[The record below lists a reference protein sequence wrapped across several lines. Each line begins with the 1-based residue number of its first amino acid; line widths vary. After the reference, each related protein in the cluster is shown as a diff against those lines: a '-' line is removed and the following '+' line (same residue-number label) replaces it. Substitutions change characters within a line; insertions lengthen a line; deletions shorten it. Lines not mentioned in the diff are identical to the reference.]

1 MSSYEIIFITS
12 ARFSEEEQSTF
23 LKKAESTLKKEKATV
38 KQQFVWGRR
47 RLAYPIDNQDYG
59 VYHIWYVEGPGSAL
73 TELEHQ
79 FNLTDDVLR
88 FFSLR
93 VSNIESEASQ
103 FEALLA
109 ANAERAAER
118 AAAEAERAAKFAG
131 KARFNERK
139 AQEKSSKTAEAKTGD
154 TSEKTEV
161 PPEQAETSP
170 KTETADAE
178 TPKTPT
184 E

>member
-47 RLAYPIDNQDYG
+47 RLAYPIDDQDYG

-73 TELEHQ
+73 TELERQ

-103 FEALLA
+103 FKALLA
-109 ANAERAAER
+109 ENAARAAER
-118 AAAEAERAAKFAG
+118 AATEAERAAKFAG
-131 KARFNERK
+131 KTRFNTQKARERTS
-139 AQEKSSKTAEAKTGD
+139 EKAEAKSDD
-154 TSEKTEV
+154 TLEKTEP
-161 PPEQAETSP
+161 PPEKAEAH
-170 KTETADAE
+170 TEAE
-178 TPKTPT
+178 TPETPT

>member
-38 KQQFVWGRR
+38 EQQFVWGRR
-47 RLAYPIDNQDYG
+47 RLAYPIDDQDYG

-73 TELEHQ
+73 TELERQ

-103 FEALLA
+103 FKALLA
-109 ANAERAAER
+109 ENAARAAER
-118 AAAEAERAAKFAG
+118 AATEAEWAAKFAG
-131 KARFNERK
+131 KTRFNTQKARER
-139 AQEKSSKTAEAKTGD
+139 
-154 TSEKTEV
+154 TSEKAEV
-161 PPEQAETSP
+161 KSDDTLE
-170 KTETADAE
+170 KTEQQPEKAEAHTEAE
-178 TPKTPT
+178 TPETPT

>member
-38 KQQFVWGRR
+38 EQQFVWGRR
-47 RLAYPIDNQDYG
+47 RLAYPIDDQDYG

-73 TELEHQ
+73 TELERQ

-103 FEALLA
+103 FKALLA
-109 ANAERAAER
+109 ENAARAAER
-118 AAAEAERAAKFAG
+118 AATEAERAAKFAG
-131 KARFNERK
+131 KTRFNTQKARERTS
-139 AQEKSSKTAEAKTGD
+139 EKAEAKSDD
-154 TSEKTEV
+154 TLEKTEP
-161 PPEQAETSP
+161 PPEKAEAH
-170 KTETADAE
+170 TEAE
-178 TPKTPT
+178 TPETPT

>member
-1 MSSYEIIFITS
+1 M
-12 ARFSEEEQSTF
+12 
-23 LKKAESTLKKEKATV
+23 
-38 KQQFVWGRR
+38 
-47 RLAYPIDNQDYG
+47 
-59 VYHIWYVEGPGSAL
+59 YHIWYVEGPGSAL

-118 AAAEAERAAKFAG
+118 AVAEAERAAKFAG

-139 AQEKSSKTAEAKTGD
+139 AQEKSSKKAEAKTGD

-170 KTETADAE
+170 KAETADAE
-178 TPKTPT
+178 TPETPT

>member
-47 RLAYPIDNQDYG
+47 RLAYPIDDQDYG

-103 FEALLA
+103 FKALLA
-109 ANAERAAER
+109 ENAARAAER
-118 AAAEAERAAKFAG
+118 AATEAERAAKFAG
-131 KARFNERK
+131 KTRFNTQKARERTS
-139 AQEKSSKTAEAKTGD
+139 EKAEAKSDD
-154 TSEKTEV
+154 TLEKTEP
-161 PPEQAETSP
+161 PPEKAEAHTEAETS
-170 KTETADAE
+170 E
-178 TPKTPT
+178 TPT

>member
-47 RLAYPIDNQDYG
+47 RLAYPIDDQDYG

-73 TELEHQ
+73 TELERQ

-88 FFSLR
+88 FFSLP
-93 VSNIESEASQ
+93 VSHIESEASQ
-103 FEALLA
+103 FKALLA
-109 ANAERAAER
+109 ENAARAAER
-118 AAAEAERAAKFAG
+118 AATEAERAAKFAG
-131 KARFNERK
+131 KTRFNTQKARERTS
-139 AQEKSSKTAEAKTGD
+139 EKAEAKSDD
-154 TSEKTEV
+154 TLEKTEP
-161 PPEQAETSP
+161 PPEKAEAH
-170 KTETADAE
+170 TEAE
-178 TPKTPT
+178 TPETPT

>member
-38 KQQFVWGRR
+38 EQQFVWGRR
-47 RLAYPIDNQDYG
+47 RLAYPIDDQDYG

-73 TELEHQ
+73 TELERQ

-103 FEALLA
+103 FKALLA
-109 ANAERAAER
+109 ENAARAAER
-118 AAAEAERAAKFAG
+118 AATEAERAAKFAG
-131 KARFNERK
+131 KTRFNTQNARERTS
-139 AQEKSSKTAEAKTGD
+139 EKAEAKSDD
-154 TSEKTEV
+154 TLEKTEP
-161 PPEQAETSP
+161 PPEKAEAHTEAETS
-170 KTETADAE
+170 E
-178 TPKTPT
+178 TPT

>member
-47 RLAYPIDNQDYG
+47 RLAYPIDDQDYG

-103 FEALLA
+103 FKALLA
-109 ANAERAAER
+109 ENAARAAER
-118 AAAEAERAAKFAG
+118 AATEAERAAKFAG
-131 KARFNERK
+131 KTRFNTQKARERTS
-139 AQEKSSKTAEAKTGD
+139 EKAEAKSDD
-154 TSEKTEV
+154 TLEKTEP
-161 PPEQAETSP
+161 PPEKAEAH
-170 KTETADAE
+170 TEAE
-178 TPKTPT
+178 TPETPT

>member
-47 RLAYPIDNQDYG
+47 RLAYPIDDQDYG

-73 TELEHQ
+73 TELERQ

-103 FEALLA
+103 FKALLA
-109 ANAERAAER
+109 ENAARAAER
-118 AAAEAERAAKFAG
+118 AATEAEWAAKFAG
-131 KARFNERK
+131 KTRFNTQKARER
-139 AQEKSSKTAEAKTGD
+139 
-154 TSEKTEV
+154 TSEKAEV
-161 PPEQAETSP
+161 KSDDTLE
-170 KTETADAE
+170 KTEQQPEKAEAHTEAE
-178 TPKTPT
+178 TPETPT

>member
-38 KQQFVWGRR
+38 EQQFVWGRR
-47 RLAYPIDNQDYG
+47 RLAYPIDDQDYG

-73 TELEHQ
+73 TELERQ

-103 FEALLA
+103 FKALLA
-109 ANAERAAER
+109 ENAARAAER
-118 AAAEAERAAKFAG
+118 AATEAERAAKFAG
-131 KARFNERK
+131 KTRFNTQNARERTS
-139 AQEKSSKTAEAKTGD
+139 EKAEAKSDD
-154 TSEKTEV
+154 TLEKTEP
-161 PPEQAETSP
+161 PPEKAEAH
-170 KTETADAE
+170 TEAE
-178 TPKTPT
+178 TPETPT

>member
-38 KQQFVWGRR
+38 EQQFVWGRR
-47 RLAYPIDNQDYG
+47 RLAYPIDDQDYG

-73 TELEHQ
+73 TELERQ

-103 FEALLA
+103 FKALLA
-109 ANAERAAER
+109 ENAARAAER
-118 AAAEAERAAKFAG
+118 AATEAERAAKFAG
-131 KARFNERK
+131 KTRFNTQKARERTS
-139 AQEKSSKTAEAKTGD
+139 EKAEAKSDD
-154 TSEKTEV
+154 TLEKTEP
-161 PPEQAETSP
+161 PPEKAEAHTEAETS
-170 KTETADAE
+170 E
-178 TPKTPT
+178 TPT

>member
-38 KQQFVWGRR
+38 EQQFVWGRR
-47 RLAYPIDNQDYG
+47 RLAYPIDDQDYG

-79 FNLTDDVLR
+79 FNLPDDVLR

-103 FEALLA
+103 FKALLA
-109 ANAERAAER
+109 ENAARAAER
-118 AAAEAERAAKFAG
+118 AATEAERAAKFAG
-131 KARFNERK
+131 KTRFNTQKARERTS
-139 AQEKSSKTAEAKTGD
+139 EKAEAKSDD
-154 TSEKTEV
+154 TLEKTEP
-161 PPEQAETSP
+161 PPEKAEAH
-170 KTETADAE
+170 TEAE
-178 TPKTPT
+178 TPETPT

>member
-38 KQQFVWGRR
+38 EQQFVWGRR
-47 RLAYPIDNQDYG
+47 RLAYPIDDQDYG

-103 FEALLA
+103 FKALLA
-109 ANAERAAER
+109 ENAARAAER
-118 AAAEAERAAKFAG
+118 AATEAERAAKFAG
-131 KARFNERK
+131 KTRFNTQKARERTS
-139 AQEKSSKTAEAKTGD
+139 EKAEAKSDD
-154 TSEKTEV
+154 TLEKTEP
-161 PPEQAETSP
+161 PPEKAEAH
-170 KTETADAE
+170 TEAE
-178 TPKTPT
+178 TPETPT

>member
-12 ARFSEEEQSTF
+12 ARLSEEEQGKF
-23 LKKAESTLKKEKATV
+23 LKKAESTLKKETAAV
-38 KQQFVWGRR
+38 EQQFVWGRR
-47 RLAYPIDNQDYG
+47 RLAYPIDDQDYG

-73 TELEHQ
+73 TELERQ

-103 FEALLA
+103 FKALLA
-109 ANAERAAER
+109 ENAARAAER
-118 AAAEAERAAKFAG
+118 AATEAEWAAKFAG
-131 KARFNERK
+131 KTRFNTQKARER
-139 AQEKSSKTAEAKTGD
+139 
-154 TSEKTEV
+154 TSEKAEV
-161 PPEQAETSP
+161 KSDDTLE
-170 KTETADAE
+170 KTEQQPEKAEAHTEAE
-178 TPKTPT
+178 TPETPT